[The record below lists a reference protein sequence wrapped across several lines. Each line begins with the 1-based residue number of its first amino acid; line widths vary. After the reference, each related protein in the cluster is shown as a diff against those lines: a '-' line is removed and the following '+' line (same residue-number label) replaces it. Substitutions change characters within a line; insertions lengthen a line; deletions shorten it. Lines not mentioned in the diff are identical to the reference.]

1 MLQKQNLTISIVVP
15 VFNERESL
23 RELVDRIHHTLSGIN
38 FDKKFEILFVDDG
51 STDGSLE
58 EALRIR
64 KDYPSIRIASLRT
77 NFGKSLALMTGF
89 LHAQGEFIV
98 TMDADLQDN
107 PEDIPLLLNA
117 LQHKNFDLVSGW
129 RKDRH
134 DTKSRRFGSFIYN
147 KIIHIFSGIEVK
159 DQNCGFK
166 IYRKSL
172 ADRLNIYGHFHRFLP
187 MQAHLM
193 GYRVGE
199 VVVKNNERKFGTS
212 KYRTLRYEGLF
223 DFLSVLFLVKFGYSP
238 LHFFGIIAL
247 FFIIPSAVILA
258 YFLFMHILFLFD
270 IGGMYL
276 VARPLL
282 NISLTTMLTGI
293 IILVT
298 GFVCDFF
305 LYHHSRA
312 NRESMVNFALRDI
325 YESGSVLD
333 ESGSNEKYVNK

>member
-1 MLQKQNLTISIVVP
+1 MPQTQNLSISIVIP
-15 VFNERESL
+15 VFNEKESL
-23 RELVDRIHHTLSGIN
+23 RELVERIYHTLSGNN
-38 FDKKFEILFVDDG
+38 FNKKFEILFVDDG

-64 KDYPSIRIASLRT
+64 QDYPFIRIASLRT

-89 LHAQGEFIV
+89 FHAQGEFIV

-117 LQHKNFDLVSGW
+117 LQHENLDLVSGW
-129 RKDRH
+129 RKERQ
-134 DTKSRRFGSFIYN
+134 DTKSRRLGSFIYN
-147 KIIHIFSGIEVK
+147 KVIHIISGMELK

-172 ADRLNIYGHFHRFLP
+172 SDRLNVYGHFHRFLP

-193 GYRVGE
+193 GYRIGQ
-199 VVVKNNERKFGTS
+199 VVVKNNERKYGTS

-258 YFLFMHILFLFD
+258 YFLCMHILFLFD
-270 IGGMYL
+270 TGGMYL

-293 IILVT
+293 IILIT

-312 NRESMVNFALRDI
+312 NRESMINFALKEI
-325 YESGSVLD
+325 YKPDSVKN
-333 ESGSNEKYVNK
+333 GVIFK

>member
-1 MLQKQNLTISIVVP
+1 MAQTQSLAISIVIP
-15 VFNERESL
+15 VFNEKESL
-23 RELVDRIHHTLSGIN
+23 RELVERIHHTLSGTIFN
-38 FDKKFEILFVDDG
+38 KKFEILFVDDG
-51 STDGSLE
+51 SSDGSRE
-58 EALRIR
+58 EALSIGQ
-64 KDYPSIRIASLRT
+64 DYPFIRIASLRT
-77 NFGKSLALMTGF
+77 NFGKSMALMTGF
-89 LHAQGEFIV
+89 VHARGEFIV

-117 LQHKNFDLVSGW
+117 LQQGNLDLVSGW
-129 RKDRH
+129 RKQRH
-134 DTKSRRFGSFIYN
+134 DTKSRRLGSFIYN
-147 KIIHIFSGIEVK
+147 KVIHIFSGMELK

-193 GYRVGE
+193 GYRIGQ
-199 VVVKNNERKFGTS
+199 VVVKNNERKYGTS

-258 YFLFMHILFLFD
+258 YFIGMHILSLFD
-270 IGGMYL
+270 LGGVYL

-312 NRESMVNFALRDI
+312 NRDSMVNFALRDI
-325 YESGSVLD
+325 YGPGSITD
-333 ESGSNEKYVNK
+333 EAASNE